1 MAQKSPRRVL
11 KRRKY
16 FIQSRAKPNSS
27 RASSFANPSS
37 QAKPRSA
44 QSCTQQGRV
53 RRSDFK
59 TLRSQGKAHHRSIS
73 HSPLPSPPLHFIFCS
88 AADFYGFFFRAIP
101 EEHGNVLTLREL
113 HELVSDV
120 WLSRHDAELEE
131 ERTTRRKGRPKSTKE
146 QKLEEVKLREA
157 EGYRAGIEI
166 PDLTHPE
173 NIALYRTWDQREV
186 VFVQLLRFI
195 RISSTYPDTAILKHN
210 SSSNLSYL

>member
-1 MAQKSPRRVL
+1 PRRVL

-16 FIQSRAKPNSS
+16 SIQSRAKPNSS

-37 QAKPRSA
+37 RAKPRSA
-44 QSCTQQGRV
+44 QSCTQPRA
-53 RRSDFK
+53 
-59 TLRSQGKAHHRSIS
+59 T
-73 HSPLPSPPLHFIFCS
+73 
-88 AADFYGFFFRAIP
+88 DFYGFFFHAIP

-146 QKLEEVKLREA
+146 QKLEEVKLREV
-157 EGYRAGIEI
+157 EEYRTGMEI

-186 VFVQLLRFI
+186 AFVQLLRFI
-195 RISSTYPDTAILKHN
+195 RISSTYPDTAIVSKPGKHPSLATRQDITGSGN
-210 SSSNLSYL
+210 GL